1 MKTLNGLVRKPH
13 YEEVLDLAIKDAN
26 SQQGI
31 LSVPMQRFARD
42 IINSPLFQRYQATLS
57 SGLEAEQRRVLE
69 QQTFENHLHSVSVE
83 ARVPRDD
90 LQWLIEN
97 IQRPPPHPPM
107 PPPNTDANI
116 DYTRIAAEVDGALQR
131 HAVKTSHENLA
142 ADIVEEMARQR
153 VATPQQQ
160 VIHQH
165 HSTTVINP
173 PQPHVPV
180 GITEQSR
187 HTGQSIAEIFRYPP
201 LPKPGKAGGDGN
213 LTPVSGVM
221 QWGPPPMPPP
231 AGPPPK
237 PKPTPEPKPKP
248 LPTPRPAPY
257 PFTHPP
263 PPYPTP
269 IPRPK
274 PWPKPAP
281 GPPIVPVPK
290 PTPALPPPGPA
301 GGGGYLTPESGVMRL
316 DPTVV
321 PVPSRQARNRELAAR
336 ATQRMQDIGQ
346 RARQQA
352 TQSTQVAQD
361 VAQNEA
367 AARRAIRGGAP
378 GNVVPVGRKRTIDQ
392 VGNSAPG
399 ILRRQRTRRHGPR
412 TEIHNIGT

>member
-13 YEEVLDLAIKDAN
+13 YEEVLDLAIKDAT

-57 SGLEAEQRRVLE
+57 SGLEAEQRRILE
-69 QQTFENHLHSVSVE
+69 QQSFENHLHSVSVE

-173 PQPHVPV
+173 PQPHVPI

-201 LPKPGKAGGDGN
+201 LPQPGKAGGDGH

-221 QWGPPPMPPP
+221 QLGPPPMPPP

-248 LPTPRPAPY
+248 LPTPRPSPY

-290 PTPALPPPGPA
+290 PTPALPPGP
-301 GGGGYLTPESGVMRL
+301 GGGYLTPESGVMRL

-352 TQSTQVAQD
+352 TEATQVAQD

-378 GNVVPVGRKRTIDQ
+378 GNVVQIGRKRTIDQ

-412 TEIHNIGT
+412 TAVHNIGT

>member
-26 SQQGI
+26 SQENI
-31 LSVPMQRFARD
+31 LSVPMQQFARD

-57 SGLEAEQRRVLE
+57 SGLEAEQRRILE
-69 QQTFENHLHSVSVE
+69 QQSFENHLHSVSVE

-173 PQPHVPV
+173 PQPHVPI

-201 LPKPGKAGGDGN
+201 LPQPGKAGGEY

-290 PTPALPPPGPA
+290 PTPALPPGP
-301 GGGGYLTPESGVMRL
+301 GGGYLTPESGVMRL

-352 TQSTQVAQD
+352 TEATQVAQD

-378 GNVVPVGRKRTIDQ
+378 GNVVQIGRKRTIDQ
-392 VGNSAPG
+392 IRNNET
-399 ILRRQRTRRHGPR
+399 IRKRLDL
-412 TEIHNIGT
+412 NL